1 MKAGMCKGCNSSIG
15 MMLASPMKSCFLRS
29 SHLHDC
35 LSSSC
40 GFSHDDDFPVWDGWG
55 QAFEPRSN
63 VKRYYF
69 WISKE
74 TQRNTKMTHTR
85 FQPFCY
91 KTKKQTRV
99 DMRCTRAQN
108 RVPRFFWKHNSIL
121 LHLGSLLVWL
131 GNTKKTRLRFHP
143 AGYDKK
149 ETDERSYVSFVT
161 IPSRLYVFASKMGNR
176 NAFPLFS
183 IQAMEKHSNVS
194 RKPDFLSANVR
205 LCILCA
211 YIIIDSKHLASHQA
225 KRNTASAHWHD
236 DVLESWLD
244 NCKAILSSDVE
255 KLSSQCSQASST
267 GPPLSTAESS
277 YNPACLRVLGHLP
290 LFSRCFDLFR
300 HFEPKNG
307 RSYHS

>member
-1 MKAGMCKGCNSSIG
+1 MTAWAAAAVSAMTTTFRSETVEAKPLSLEAMLKGTI
-15 MMLASPMKSCFLRS
+15 
-29 SHLHDC
+29 
-35 LSSSC
+35 
-40 GFSHDDDFPVWDGWG
+40 
-55 QAFEPRSN
+55 
-63 VKRYYF
+63 F

-74 TQRNTKMTHTR
+74 TQRNTKITHTR

-121 LHLGSLLVWL
+121 LHLGNLLVWL

-205 LCILCA
+205 FCIFCA

-236 DVLESWLD
+236 EVLESWLD
-244 NCKAILSSDVE
+244 NCQAILSSEVE